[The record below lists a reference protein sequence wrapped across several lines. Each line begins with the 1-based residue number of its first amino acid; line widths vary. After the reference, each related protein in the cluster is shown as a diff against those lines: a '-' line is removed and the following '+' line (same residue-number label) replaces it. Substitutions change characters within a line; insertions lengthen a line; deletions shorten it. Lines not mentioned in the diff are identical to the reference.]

1 MLRIYLITLLSLV
14 FLSVSAQPSKLQGV
28 VTYKVMPVDQAEQA
42 TNQELAIAG
51 FSPSPHMK
59 KIMDQMKF
67 TLNFTEQQ
75 SGFDLDSKKIKG
87 SDDDLFTTKIAI
99 GFSRYKWQ
107 DNQNAYS
114 QTKAGIK
121 KDAPD
126 ALLYNDKSTLK
137 WTITDES
144 KIIGGFTCFKAT
156 ANEILEHPNKK
167 FIKPI
172 VAWFTPEIPVPFGPL
187 HYGNLPGLILELQTE
202 KALFGA
208 EKIDFKK
215 TPVIKELPKLPKYT
229 EMELLKI
236 VNSK

>member
-67 TLNFTEQQ
+67 ILNFTEQQ

-99 GFSRYKWQ
+99 GFSSYKWQ

-114 QTKAGIK
+114 QTKAGFGNN
-121 KDAPD
+121 APD
-126 ALLYNDKSTLK
+126 VLLYNNKSTLN

-144 KIIGGFTCFKAT
+144 KKIGGFTCFKAT
-156 ANEILEHPNKK
+156 ANEVLERRNRK

-172 VAWFTPEIPVPFGPL
+172 VAWFTPEIPVPFGPM

-202 KALFGA
+202 NALLGA

-215 TPVIKELPKLPKYT
+215 APVIKELPKLPKYT
-229 EMELLKI
+229 EIELINL
-236 VNSK
+236 VNKE